1 MSACDSVLRKDV
13 SSTFLPSMEE
23 PSCIFQDRTFSGFG
37 PLARSFGEPDRRLSI
52 MAPGLDVVLPGLT
65 WLSTA
70 TPCSAKLPSWKSKC
84 FVKSVT

>member
-1 MSACDSVLRKDV
+1 M
-13 SSTFLPSMEE
+13 
-23 PSCIFQDRTFSGFG
+23 
-37 PLARSFGEPDRRLSI
+37 RSFGEPDRRLSI

-84 FVKSVT
+84 FVESVT